1 MQVVDSIIDLEAV
14 LHPLDRH
21 TAARYAVGNTA
32 HALAAGGAVSEVAH
46 RILVSQHHV
55 VDLAVAEHVGHR
67 VPHAVLVGLPIV
79 DDDLVRAQD
88 QLLVDLVVAKVSNV
102 NALFDLR
109 AVDDWL
115 GRGRR
120 GHKDVAAFDR
130 GEAVARRLHVHVQLL
145 DRCDLADHIDLFRMF
160 LIQSD
165 LGKRDRKPL
174 SIIIVESAAALKTR
188 TLSQASSV
196 MIPSSTVCT
205 TVSISRR
212 MDSLLW
218 LRWLISRVSAIRSF
232 TYFAVT

>member
-1 MQVVDSIIDLEAV
+1 MKGVFPLFII
-14 LHPLDRH
+14 
-21 TAARYAVGNTA
+21 
-32 HALAAGGAVSEVAH
+32 LAASSLSAEVKNYYFQNASTYNGGWIETAGWLVEDGDTPGQLFEQTDLLAAAEDIIH
-46 RILVSQHHV
+46 RIARGIALSCELDAH
-55 VDLAVAEHVGHR
+55 
-67 VPHAVLVGLPIV
+67 
-79 DDDLVRAQD
+79 
-88 QLLVDLVVAKVSNV
+88 LLLK
-102 NALFDLR
+102 
-109 AVDDWL
+109 
-115 GRGRR
+115 
-120 GHKDVAAFDR
+120 
-130 GEAVARRLHVHVQLL
+130 LL
-145 DRCDLADHIDLFRMF
+145 DRCDLADHIDLFHVF

-188 TLSQASSV
+188 TLSRASSV